1 MTNLLV
7 NPSFGGPHHRAPQ
20 PISGEFPDGWEL
32 EEYSRDGDPAI
43 GSTGSPPTVPE
54 LIVIEH
60 GAQFPEGYLL
70 YDQSDDWILK
80 CFKQNGAISF
90 VWKQTVPNLPAGRYQ
105 FICPVFPDHW
115 HDVDGE
121 NRFVRP
127 STATSPDWYLA
138 SECFVHITSGLTYW
152 ADWQDARR
160 VPIGQYTVL
169 IAEYQ
174 HPGGDL
180 TVRFGA
186 RGRWPFKNNCWF
198 FDGLALVRMNEPAPD
213 PEPAPIPAP
222 LPQPGT
228 VVLSVGTLEAL
239 IGVTEQIDM
248 NCDQID
254 ASAAAYIQQANAFTQ
269 NVRAHNADTRAML
282 EKLRNFTTD

>member
-1 MTNLLV
+1 MTNLLI

-43 GSTGSPPTVPE
+43 GPTGSPPTVPE
-54 LIVIEH
+54 LIVIQH
-60 GAQFPEGYLL
+60 GAQFPEDYLL
-70 YDQSDDWILK
+70 HDQNDDWILK

-105 FICPVFPDHW
+105 FTCPVFPDHW
-115 HDVDGE
+115 HDVGGQ
-121 NRFVRP
+121 RLVRP
-127 STATSPDWYLA
+127 SIATSPDWYLA
-138 SECFVHITSGLTYW
+138 SECFIHITSGLTYW
-152 ADWQDARR
+152 TDWLDARR

-169 IAEYQ
+169 IADYQ

-186 RGRWPFKNNCWF
+186 RGRWPVKNNCWF
-198 FDGLALVRMNEPAPD
+198 FDGLSLVRMNEPAP
-213 PEPAPIPAP
+213 EPVPPSPP

-228 VVLSVGTLEAL
+228 VDAVVNSL
-239 IGVTEQIDM
+239 EQIALDFNSM
-248 NCDQID
+248 TNAIN
-254 ASAAAYIQQANAFTQ
+254 AVNALSQQMLTDIANAREM
-269 NVRAHNADTRAML
+269 VA
-282 EKLRNFTTD
+282 KLKSEIGQD